1 LQALNGDQGE
11 LGVPSIYRLM
21 DAVDNYL
28 QLPPRALDKVP
39 TSLARS
45 LALPF
50 LESILHCH

>member
-39 TSLARS
+39 T
-45 LALPF
+45 
-50 LESILHCH
+50 